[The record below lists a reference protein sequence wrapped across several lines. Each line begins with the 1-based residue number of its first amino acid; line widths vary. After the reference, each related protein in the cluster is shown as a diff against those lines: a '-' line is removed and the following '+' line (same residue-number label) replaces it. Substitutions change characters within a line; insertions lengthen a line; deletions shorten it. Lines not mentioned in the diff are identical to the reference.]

1 MISSQLPILTE
12 AQTFNSFQN
21 HLILPL
27 TIPDVVPSDTVDFDF
42 SDIFGPLP
50 AQTST
55 EVSYVDMGNSVPTT
69 DVTELIY
76 DDPRS
81 FTPSHILWLVPV
93 LVSVNL

>member
-55 EVSYVDMGNSVPTT
+55 EVSYVDMENSVPTT

-93 LVSVNL
+93 